1 MTVTRSLTYGLI
13 LVIALLLVF
22 TLPGEKGIIRGYQLH
37 RELITLKSR
46 NVQLD
51 LENAALTQ
59 EATMLKDN
67 MAYIENVI
75 VKELNLVRPGDTIV
89 VFKKK
94 KS

>member
-13 LVIALLLVF
+13 LVIALLLLF

-46 NVQLD
+46 NTQLE

-75 VKELNLVRPGDTIV
+75 VKELNLVRSGDTIV

>member
-1 MTVTRSLTYGLI
+1 MTVTHSLTYGLI

-46 NVQLD
+46 NTQLA

-75 VKELNLVRPGDTIV
+75 VKELNLVRSGDTIV

>member
-13 LVIALLLVF
+13 LVIALLFLF

-46 NVQLD
+46 NTQLE

-75 VKELNLVRPGDTIV
+75 VKELNLVRSGDTIV

>member
-13 LVIALLLVF
+13 LVIAFLLVF

-37 RELITLKSR
+37 RELITLKNR
-46 NVQLD
+46 NTVLEQ
-51 LENAALTQ
+51 ENAALTR
-59 EATMLKDN
+59 EATMLRDN
-67 MAYIENVI
+67 MAYIEHVI

>member
-46 NVQLD
+46 NAQLE

>member
-1 MTVTRSLTYGLI
+1 M
-13 LVIALLLVF
+13 VIALLLVF

-37 RELITLKSR
+37 RELITLKSH
-46 NVQLD
+46 NAQLE
-51 LENAALTQ
+51 LENSALTR

-67 MAYIENVI
+67 MSYIENVI

>member
-1 MTVTRSLTYGLI
+1 
-13 LVIALLLVF
+13 
-22 TLPGEKGIIRGYQLH
+22 
-37 RELITLKSR
+37 
-46 NVQLD
+46 
-51 LENAALTQ
+51 
-59 EATMLKDN
+59 MLKDN

>member
-37 RELITLKSR
+37 RELITLKSH
-46 NVQLD
+46 NAQLE
-51 LENAALTQ
+51 LENSALTR

-67 MAYIENVI
+67 MSYIENVI

>member
-37 RELITLKSR
+37 HELITLKSR
-46 NVQLD
+46 NAQLD

>member
-1 MTVTRSLTYGLI
+1 M
-13 LVIALLLVF
+13 IAFLLVF

-37 RELITLKSR
+37 RELITLKNR
-46 NVQLD
+46 NTVLEQ
-51 LENAALTQ
+51 ENAALTR
-59 EATMLKDN
+59 EATMLRDN
-67 MAYIENVI
+67 MAYIEHVI